1 MGGNAIA
8 LRHEICRSQLDRSL
22 RSLSRPRNLGK
33 RVSGA
38 VATDKQ
44 DRQKPTWDPKHDQQ
58 SASQLSR
65 PAERANASHLFDERH
80 LAARRHRSPA
90 YCKPEDLSLSAKTRL
105 AYFLRMVLPMVHTRM
120 MGIPSAGKRQQQC
133 NRVLHQLL
141 DPLPALLRL
150 RRRSSELMQASNTTA
165 KLMAPTTTA
174 VAAAATAAAAAAT
187 ATAPDAAAATA
198 TVVVVVLL
206 LLLLLLLLLP
216 LRLRRRRR
224 LRLRLLLLLRPLP
237 LPLRQ

>member
-174 VAAAATAAAAAAT
+174 VAAAATAAAAAAAT

-198 TVVVVVLL
+198 TVVVVVVV
-206 LLLLLLLLLP
+206 LLLLLP
-216 LRLRRRRR
+216 LRLRRRR